1 MSDLLPSEV
10 ELRKVRAEIGG
21 LLPGWTIEVVTAAF
35 MFARS
40 PTYDLDGVVIHA
52 QSAQELVE
60 RVRVQVRVEALAL
73 GRQGR
78 IPPGGVLCG
87 VDFTGLVADRLGEPE
102 ADQFTIRT
110 EGQLHMPGAV
120 LLYPPRP
127 PLGGGTVEMY
137 KRPNG
142 SWWST
147 LEDPW
152 PVFINTIRAL
162 MEWNANGFVLTWSAS
177 ERKPPAPDGSPAGE
191 FLDRVAQAAHTT
203 VQSAAGPLLKYIDD
217 LAANVTAPVPPPH
230 APAPAPPKPA
240 VPQGRVFGFEGDPCP
255 ECGTMTMVRN
265 GSCLKCVSCGATTG
279 CS

>member
-1 MSDLLPSEV
+1 MSELLPSEV

-21 LLPGWTIEVVTAAF
+21 LLPGWTIEVVTTAF

-78 IPPGGVLCG
+78 LPPGGVLCG
-87 VDFTGLVADRLGEPE
+87 VDFTE
-102 ADQFTIRT
+102 AV
-110 EGQLHMPGAV
+110 EV
-120 LLYPPRP
+120 
-127 PLGGGTVEMY
+127 LGGGTAEMY
-137 KRPNG
+137 KRSDG
-142 SWWST
+142 SWWSVP
-147 LEDPW
+147 EDPW
-152 PVFINTIRAL
+152 PVFISTIRAL
-162 MEWNANGFVLTWSAS
+162 MDRNANGFVLTWSAA
-177 ERKPPAPDGSPAGE
+177 ERKPPVPDASPAGV
-191 FLDRVAQAAHTT
+191 FLDRVAQVAHNTM
-203 VQSAAGPLLKYIDD
+203 QAAAGPLLKYIDD
-217 LAANVTAPVPPPH
+217 LAANVTAPVPPQ
-230 APAPAPPKPA
+230 PAPASPQPPKPA

-265 GSCLKCVSCGATTG
+265 GSCLKCVSCGTTTG